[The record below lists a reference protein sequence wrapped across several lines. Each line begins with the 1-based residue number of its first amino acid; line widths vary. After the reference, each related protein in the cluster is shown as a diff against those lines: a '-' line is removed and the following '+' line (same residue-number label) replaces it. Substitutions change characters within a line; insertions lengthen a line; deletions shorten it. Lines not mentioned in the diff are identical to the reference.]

1 MSSHVHVFTNVF
13 PFVMLWERDASLSA
27 RAKSPIGI
35 MSALSAWWLLI
46 YPQDVG
52 GLTVWRV
59 RLPISPTLHA
69 GIPATWSWA
78 CVTCEGKAGIQSLLG
93 MSQSNFFC
101 KQVWVT
107 WFWGCASRVPINQP
121 CIRGGNKRVLPNCL
135 NLLSFE
141 QNYPNTNMTTSI
153 AESFIKCHIEPIFHQ
168 CRLQICVSIKL
179 ADSKA

>member
-1 MSSHVHVFTNVF
+1 MGKGCKLKCTGKVTYWDHVCPLGLMAADLSSGCRWSHCLTCPTADLPHAPCWHSGYLV
-13 PFVMLWERDASLSA
+13 LSLCHLRGQS
-27 RAKSPIGI
+27 RHSVTTGDVPI
-35 MSALSAWWLLI
+35 
-46 YPQDVG
+46 
-52 GLTVWRV
+52 TF
-59 RLPISPTLHA
+59 
-69 GIPATWSWA
+69 
-78 CVTCEGKAGIQSLLG
+78 
-93 MSQSNFFC
+93 FFC

>member
-78 CVTCEGKAGIQSLLG
+78 CVTCEGKAVIQSLLG

-121 CIRGGNKRVLPNCL
+121 CIRGGG
-135 NLLSFE
+135 
-141 QNYPNTNMTTSI
+141 
-153 AESFIKCHIEPIFHQ
+153 IKEFF
-168 CRLQICVSIKL
+168 QIVSIFYNLNKTIL
-179 ADSKA
+179 TQTWLLPSPRAL